1 MPSAPTAIDLTRLPA
16 KFEVRLAKSDFALI
30 AATGGF
36 AWLMKEAWRHYTA
49 TDAPDVPS
57 QEANLQRLIADARLH
72 DVGELHVVL
81 HPDATLSAPPGA
93 TVAEVERTSETVRY
107 RLVFAWEKFGK
118 NGAP

>member
-16 KFEVRLAKSDFALI
+16 KFEIRLAKSDFALI
-30 AATGGF
+30 A
-36 AWLMKEAWRHYTA
+36 A

-57 QEANLQRLIADARLH
+57 QEANLQRLIADAKLH

-81 HPDATLSAPPGA
+81 HPDAAISLPPGA
-93 TVAEVERTSETVRY
+93 AVAQLQRTPDAVRY

-118 NGAP
+118 NAAP